1 MHEVSLMKNL
11 LRTVE
16 DVAVREGGAPVHVI
30 HLRIGELSGVNT
42 DALSFAFEV
51 LSKGTLAE
59 KSRLEFERV
68 PLRARCGDCGAEFHP
83 DEFVFRCKKCG
94 SPEIDVLCGRE
105 MEVDYILLDD
115 EINKKGSGGGSETE
129 RRE

>member
-16 DVAVREGGAPVHVI
+16 NAASAEGGKHIQVI
-30 HLRIGELSGVNT
+30 HLRIGEMSGVSI

-51 LSKGTLAE
+51 LSKGSIAE
-59 KSRLEFERV
+59 GGRLDFERV
-68 PLRARCGDCGAEFHP
+68 PLRARCRECGKEFHP
-83 DEFVFRCKKCG
+83 EEFVFRCAGCG
-94 SPEIDVLCGRE
+94 SPELDILSGRE

-115 EINKKGSGGGSETE
+115 EITDGETVE
-129 RRE
+129 QKD

>member
-16 DVAVREGGAPVHVI
+16 ETVRREGGGPVKVI
-30 HLRIGELSGVNT
+30 HLRIGEMSGVNT

-51 LSKGTLAE
+51 LSKGTSAE
-59 KSRLEFERV
+59 KGKLVFERV
-68 PLRARCGDCGAEFHP
+68 PLRARCKECGTEFHP
-83 DEFVFRCKKCG
+83 DEFVFRCSGCG
-94 SPEIDVLCGRE
+94 SPEIEIQAGRE

-115 EINKKGSGGGSETE
+115 EITGESPGE
-129 RRE
+129 RKDRGV

>member
-16 DVAVREGGAPVHVI
+16 DAAEREGGGPVQVI
-30 HLRIGELSGVNT
+30 HLRIGEMSGVNT

-51 LSKGTLAE
+51 LSKGTAAE
-59 KSRLEFERV
+59 GGRLEFERV
-68 PLRARCGDCGAEFHP
+68 QLRARCRECGVEFHP
-83 DEFVFRCKKCG
+83 DEFVFRCAGCG
-94 SPEIDVLCGRE
+94 SPEIEILAGRE

-115 EINKKGSGGGSETE
+115 EITEEETSKH
-129 RRE
+129 RN